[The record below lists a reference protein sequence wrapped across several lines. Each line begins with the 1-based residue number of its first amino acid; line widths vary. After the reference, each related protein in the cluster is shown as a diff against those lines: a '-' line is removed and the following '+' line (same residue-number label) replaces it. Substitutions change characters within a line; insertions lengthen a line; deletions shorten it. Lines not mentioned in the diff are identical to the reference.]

1 MATDRIRKVTDSL
14 KDLASIGYRY
24 GEFDS
29 THNKLN
35 VSIESIGIIKTTLT
49 RKGVLYAIVKRTKNI
64 TDYGKEGHDINEYYN
79 CKGELSAHSPFELL
93 IPITNI
99 DLKKDII
106 DPLTLVGGKVLVTE
120 IDRYAMKAEYIGELT
135 ELNESPLRI
144 PRTILKSMR
153 NYVGGFVPLDSSEQ
167 VVRERIEGF
176 GYPLETLKKMYKY
189 SVSDWEG
196 KSVRFEKDAV
206 SYRDVKE
213 AVEGEVVVPAEDSI
227 EELLREL
234 DNSDMKT
241 KKCHLPVKIFSAR

>member
-1 MATDRIRKVTDSL
+1 MTTQRIKMVTDGL

-35 VSIESIGIIKTTLT
+35 VPIESIGVITSTLT
-49 RKGVLYAIVKRTKNI
+49 RKSILYAIIKRTKNI
-64 TDYGKEGHDINEYYN
+64 TDYGRDGHDISEYYN
-79 CKGELSAHSPFELL
+79 CKGDVNAHSPFELL

-99 DLKKDII
+99 DLKRDVV
-106 DPLTLVGGKVLVTE
+106 DPLTLIGGKVLVTE

-153 NYVGGFVPLDSSEQ
+153 NYIGGFVPLDSSEQ

-189 SVSDWEG
+189 SVSDWDG
-196 KSVRFEKDAV
+196 KSIRFEKDAV
-206 SYRDVKE
+206 NYRDIKE
-213 AVEGEVVVPAEDSI
+213 AVEGEVIVPAADSI

-234 DNSDMKT
+234 DNNDMKT